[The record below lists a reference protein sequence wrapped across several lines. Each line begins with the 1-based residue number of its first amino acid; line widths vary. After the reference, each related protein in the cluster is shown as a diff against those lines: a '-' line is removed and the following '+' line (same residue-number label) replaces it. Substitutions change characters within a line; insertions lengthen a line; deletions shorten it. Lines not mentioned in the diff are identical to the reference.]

1 MVISMLAKTAI
12 GTEGEFNAAS
22 NGKANAGLTLG
33 M

>member
-1 MVISMLAKTAI
+1 MICMMVKDVS
-12 GTEGEFNAAS
+12 GNEFNAAS